1 MNWRHLLIFCALLV
15 VRGFPA
21 QAGSSG
27 ASYEILSFAAEE
39 AQIHTRE
46 FKKVEVSAEIT
57 VPAGSAPPAL
67 SLVQVSEGGE
77 KLRFLGILVFSA
89 KKGRWI
95 RKVELLEREPGKL
108 YFEIVPD
115 SELEPFIRKQR
126 PRAVIEV
133 FKRPSLIEIIKG
145 ILPKFGQG
153 YFRGLWG
160 FPWTRALASE
170 VSPCPAEPAVPI
182 SLWKALNQNQAVGFA
197 SPRIRAG
204 KEAGSIA
211 GVQVVIPKPAA
222 SILELLWEPANLKN
236 LSKTS
241 LKVESVSASIK
252 KVKVEAK
259 PIFFVTVIWD
269 EEWEKRPDRIVYR
282 KASGDDRLRH
292 FCGWMEVVPLD
303 SGTSRVTLYEEV
315 DAPGRD
321 PGDVLSGHLGT
332 VKRVLQSN

>member
-1 MNWRHLLIFCALLV
+1 MNWLQLFSFCSLLV
-15 VRGFPA
+15 GLGVPA
-21 QAGSSG
+21 QAGSPA
-27 ASYEILSFAAEE
+27 ASYEIVSFAAEE
-39 AQIHTRE
+39 PQIHTRE
-46 FKKVEVSAEIT
+46 FKKVEVSAEIL
-57 VPAGSAPPAL
+57 VPAGSEPPAL
-67 SLVQVSEGGE
+67 NLVQVNEGGE
-77 KLRFLGILVFSA
+77 KLRFLGILIFSA
-89 KKGRWI
+89 KKARWI

-115 SELEPFIRKQR
+115 SELEPFIKKQR
-126 PRAVIEV
+126 ARAVIEV
-133 FKRPSLIEIIKG
+133 FKRPSLIEIIQG

-153 YFRGLWG
+153 PSSG
-160 FPWTRALASE
+160 PWTRGLASE
-170 VSPCPAEPAVPI
+170 VSQCPAEPAVPVSI
-182 SLWKALNQNQAVGFA
+182 WKALNQNQAVGFA

-204 KEAGSIA
+204 KEAGAIA

-222 SILELLWEPANLKN
+222 SILELLWEPSNLKN

-241 LKVESVSASIK
+241 LRIESVSPSLK

-282 KASGDDRLRH
+282 KTSGDDRLRH

-303 SGTSRVTLYEEV
+303 SGSSRLTLYEEV
-315 DAPGRD
+315 DAPGRN

-332 VKRVLQSN
+332 VKRVLQ